1 METEFA
7 GTAAGDGYQVR
18 LENFQGPLDLL
29 LFLIRKKKI
38 DINDIPMAV
47 ITREYLDYLN
57 RKDRIN
63 LDREAEFLL
72 IAALLIYIKS
82 QMLLPREQPL
92 EDESDPRRQLV
103 HRLLDYQKIKVAC
116 ELLRDREEEQL
127 QVWRRTGL
135 PPIVP
140 EGEETETLDVS
151 LFDLAEAFF
160 ALLQR
165 KAREDYRILRSKE
178 VSLEDKMK
186 EILTILDEHD
196 YLDFLDYLGR
206 QESVEEALV
215 AFFCLLELLKARL
228 VFAVQESLFHTIKVW
243 LRKDA
248 AVARTP

>member
-1 METEFA
+1 MDSEFA
-7 GTAAGDGYQVR
+7 GAAAGDGYQVQ
-18 LENFQGPLDLL
+18 LEIFQGPLDLL

-47 ITREYLDYLN
+47 IAREYLDYLN

-82 QMLLPREQPL
+82 QMLLPREQPF

-116 ELLRDREEEQL
+116 ELLRYREEEQL
-127 QVWRRTGL
+127 QVWRRTSL

-140 EGEETETLDVS
+140 EGEEIETLDVS

-165 KAREDYRILRSKE
+165 KAREDYRILKSKE

-186 EILTILDEHD
+186 EILILLDEHD

-243 LRKDA
+243 LCKDA

>member
-1 METEFA
+1 MDTEFA
-7 GTAAGDGYQVR
+7 GTAAGDDYQVR
-18 LENFQGPLDLL
+18 LEIFQGPLDLL

-38 DINDIPMAV
+38 NIHDIPMAV

-57 RKDRIN
+57 RKERIN

-72 IAALLIYIKS
+72 IAALLIAIKS

-103 HRLLDYQKIKVAC
+103 HRLLDYEKIKAAC

-135 PPIVP
+135 PPFIAD
-140 EGEETETLDVS
+140 GEEFETLDVS

-165 KAREDYRILRSKE
+165 KAREDYRVLKAKE

-186 EILTILDEHD
+186 EILTILGEHD
-196 YLDFLDYLGR
+196 YLDFLDYLDR
-206 QESVEEALV
+206 QESVEEALI

>member
-1 METEFA
+1 MDSEIA
-7 GTAAGDGYQVR
+7 GAAAGDGYQVR
-18 LENFQGPLDLL
+18 LEIFQGPLDLL

-38 DINDIPMAV
+38 DIHDIPMAV

-82 QMLLPREQPL
+82 EMVLPREQAL

-103 HRLLDYQKIKVAC
+103 HRLIDYQKIKAAC
-116 ELLRDREEEQL
+116 ELLRDREQEQL
-127 QVWRRTGL
+127 QVWKRSVL
-135 PPIVP
+135 PPGAV
-140 EGEETETLDVS
+140 EGDESEILDVS

-165 KAREDYRILRSKE
+165 KAREDYRVVPGKE
-178 VSLEDKMK
+178 VSLEGKMR
-186 EILTILDEHD
+186 EILALLAERD
-196 YLDFLDYLGR
+196 YLDFLDYLDR
-206 QESVEEALV
+206 QESLEEALV

-228 VFAVQESLFHTIKVW
+228 VFAVQETLFHTIKVW

-248 AVARTP
+248 PAARTP